1 MASNG
6 PIGKISKKVASG
18 IAFATEVHQ
27 HNKAKKAARKQQELD
42 GEVAQPPQAQPE
54 DETRSVHTITPT
66 SPNDQKEGE
75 VSETPIQGGGD
86 DDEREWELDE
96 AQDELVEGSE
106 PQHKSKNGAA
116 NPDKLIAAFL
126 ARHPL
131 SITITPSA
139 TSPPSY
145 EAAIS
150 AVQQGQTYKLEFP
163 VVIPQRRPQSK
174 RRGFIRAYAPDLA
187 NMGID
192 QATWLDFIETFNE
205 ASLANPWINALNLAA
220 IATNALPTAIG
231 FAVSLAIMVATNIA
245 METQARYRQNK
256 ALDKLNSEFFRP
268 RGLYCLV
275 MTWDSS
281 ATNSRTTNVDLNTL
295 IQKTENTQGKMSHKF
310 KSSSGTTSEFEFM
323 QTAELVFPGLDY
335 LAAVPKEESQGLKSK
350 IKRGKLFVDDYM
362 DRRAQ
367 AKFAGVN
374 PDNLLTKGINPT
386 FASKYSDPN
395 HPIHSGSI
403 YSLISLGRFN
413 PPSFRNPQ
421 PRARGDSGRRSG
433 GGSLISSVLDAKLGG
448 RQDILGARGGG
459 RADLL
464 GRRGDLSSR
473 GRGGG
478 GGGPIG
484 GLFGLVSMAAQA
496 VSERGQES
504 SRMPRQ
510 QDGYYQQQQGQSYD
524 SDSQNIGGRPR
535 PVPRARSDNGPLGIG
550 RLLQQ
555 KVLYLMVVNMP
566 TEEEFAQARE
576 LSREWNIQN

>member
-131 SITITPSA
+131 SITITPST

-145 EAAIS
+145 EAATS

-245 METQARYRQNK
+245 METQARYRY
-256 ALDKLNSEFFRP
+256 P
-268 RGLYCLV
+268 
-275 MTWDSS
+275 
-281 ATNSRTTNVDLNTL
+281 
-295 IQKTENTQGKMSHKF
+295 
-310 KSSSGTTSEFEFM
+310 
-323 QTAELVFPGLDY
+323 FP
-335 LAAVPKEESQGLKSK
+335 
-350 IKRGKLFVDDYM
+350 
-362 DRRAQ
+362 
-367 AKFAGVN
+367 
-374 PDNLLTKGINPT
+374 
-386 FASKYSDPN
+386 
-395 HPIHSGSI
+395 I
-403 YSLISLGRFN
+403 YF
-413 PPSFRNPQ
+413 
-421 PRARGDSGRRSG
+421 
-433 GGSLISSVLDAKLGG
+433 
-448 RQDILGARGGG
+448 
-459 RADLL
+459 
-464 GRRGDLSSR
+464 
-473 GRGGG
+473 
-478 GGGPIG
+478 
-484 GLFGLVSMAAQA
+484 
-496 VSERGQES
+496 
-504 SRMPRQ
+504 
-510 QDGYYQQQQGQSYD
+510 
-524 SDSQNIGGRPR
+524 
-535 PVPRARSDNGPLGIG
+535 
-550 RLLQQ
+550 
-555 KVLYLMVVNMP
+555 
-566 TEEEFAQARE
+566 
-576 LSREWNIQN
+576 